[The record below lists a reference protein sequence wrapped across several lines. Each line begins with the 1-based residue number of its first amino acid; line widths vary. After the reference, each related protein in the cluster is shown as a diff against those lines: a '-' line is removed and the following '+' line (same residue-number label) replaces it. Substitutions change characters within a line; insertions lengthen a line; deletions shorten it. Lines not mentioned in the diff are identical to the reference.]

1 MISIIQ
7 CHGCV
12 NLDFSYKTGVA
23 SAHEP
28 CHGCYITT
36 DGTPS
41 NYEPARFT
49 VTSVQP
55 TESSKVDKLEN

>member
-1 MISIIQ
+1 MISIIM

-12 NLDFSYKTGVA
+12 HLDFNYEIGV
-23 SAHEP
+23 SSVQKP

-36 DGTPS
+36 DGMPS
-41 NYEPARFT
+41 NYEPKRFT

-55 TESSKVDKLEN
+55 IESMKMEN

>member
-12 NLDFSYKTGVA
+12 HLDFNYKTGVA
-23 SAHEP
+23 SVHEP

-36 DGTPS
+36 SGTPS

-49 VTSVQP
+49 ATSVQP
-55 TESSKVDKLEN
+55 IESMKMEN